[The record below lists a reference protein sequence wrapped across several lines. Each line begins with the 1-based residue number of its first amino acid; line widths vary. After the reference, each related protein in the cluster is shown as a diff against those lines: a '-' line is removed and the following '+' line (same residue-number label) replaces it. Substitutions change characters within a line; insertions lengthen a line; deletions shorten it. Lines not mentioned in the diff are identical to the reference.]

1 MNTEMF
7 NLILASL
14 YIIIKAQKNFI
25 KCILQECYLVNVTID
40 SMKIFLCR
48 YFLKKKKL
56 KSEFLS
62 IIIQSI
68 SLEVRFLT
76 KKLGNH
82 DLLL

>member
-14 YIIIKAQKNFI
+14 FIIIKAQKNFI

-40 SMKIFLCR
+40 SMKNFLCR
-48 YFLKKKKL
+48 YFLKKKKKL
-56 KSEFLS
+56 KVEFLS

-68 SLEVRFLT
+68 
-76 KKLGNH
+76 
-82 DLLL
+82 